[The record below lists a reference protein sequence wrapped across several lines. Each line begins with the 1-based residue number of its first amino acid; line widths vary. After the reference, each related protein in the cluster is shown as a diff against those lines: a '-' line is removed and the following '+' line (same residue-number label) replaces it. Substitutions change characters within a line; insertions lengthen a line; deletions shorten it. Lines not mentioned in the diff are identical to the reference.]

1 MSHSP
6 PDSMELLRCYRRTR
20 DRTVREELVTMHLPL
35 ARSLAARYRH
45 SGEPIEDL
53 EQVATLGLIKAIDR
67 FDPDHGVEL
76 VGFATPTI
84 LGELKRHFR
93 DHAWSVRVPR
103 TTQEQVAQLRRA
115 VDERSHALGRSPTI
129 DELATA
135 MGVDAEQV
143 LEAIEAGR
151 AFAPDPLEAHA
162 EPLDERAHEGTNHVD
177 DRVDLQRILAEL
189 PDDERLA
196 VELRFFGELTQTQ
209 IAERIGVSQMQ
220 VSRLLRRALVRLRP
234 EHAEST

>member
-1 MSHSP
+1 
-6 PDSMELLRCYRRTR
+6 MELFRRYRSTR
-20 DRTVREELVTMHLPL
+20 DRALRDELVAMHLPL
-35 ARSLAARYRH
+35 ARNLAARYRH
-45 SGEPIEDL
+45 RGEPIDDL

-67 FDPDHGVEL
+67 FDPDRGVEL

-103 TTQEQVAQLRRA
+103 TTQEQVAQLRRV

-135 MGVDAEQV
+135 MGVDVEQV

-151 AFAPDPLEAHA
+151 AFAPDPLEAHS
-162 EPLDERAHEGTNHVD
+162 EPLDARDEGTSRVEN
-177 DRVDLQRILAEL
+177 RVDLQRILAEL
-189 PDDERLA
+189 PHDERVA

-209 IAERIGVSQMQ
+209 IAEQIGVSQMQ
-220 VSRLLRRALVRLRP
+220 VSRLLRRALGRLRP
-234 EHAEST
+234 EHAGSA

>member
-1 MSHSP
+1 MSSLP
-6 PDSMELLRCYRRTR
+6 SDATELFRRYRGTR
-20 DRTVREELVTMHLPL
+20 DRTARDELVATYLSL

-45 SGEPIEDL
+45 KGEPIDDL

-67 FDPDHGVEL
+67 FDPDRGVAF

-103 TTQEQVAQLRRA
+103 TTKEQVAQLRRA
-115 VDERSHALGRSPTI
+115 VDERSHALGRAPTI
-129 DELATA
+129 EELAIA
-135 MGVDAEQV
+135 MGVDTEEV

-151 AFAPDPLEAHA
+151 AFAPDPLEAHT
-162 EPLDERAHEGTNHVD
+162 EPRDERTDDGTSHVD
-177 DRVDLQRILAEL
+177 DRVDVERILAEL

-196 VELRFFGELTQTQ
+196 VELRFFDELTQTQ
-209 IAERIGVSQMQ
+209 IAERLGVSQMQ

-234 EHAEST
+234 ERVVRG